1 MGMELAICYRM
12 IEARS
17 GSMTAENIPDKGAKI
32 TPTLP
37 IEINKATGN

>member
-1 MGMELAICYRM
+1 MGMEFAICYHM

-32 TPTLP
+32 TITLP
-37 IEINKATGN
+37 IKIQ